1 MDAEIEAFIL
11 EWMRKNTH
19 VLEEIVLI
27 EGDDPTTKYGAAI
40 SDYLE
45 VAADPLRFW
54 VTIFAQCGFAIG
66 AILVWWRLSFAA

>member
-27 EGDDPTTKYGAAI
+27 EGDDPTTKYGGAI

-45 VAADPLRFW
+45 VAADWSPDRARAPRDLP
-54 VTIFAQCGFAIG
+54 
-66 AILVWWRLSFAA
+66 